1 MNPRTVAAKI
11 IHQVLDGRSLTD
23 ALNSHISTKDT
34 ALIQEMCYGVMRWHL
49 QLEAYLSA
57 LMPKPLKEKDH
68 DIHALLLIGLYQL
81 IFMRV
86 PAFAAINETV
96 GACKKPW
103 AKKLIN
109 GILRS
114 YERQKDDLAASIEKT
129 EEARFAHPAWLIRK
143 MKAAWPNDW
152 EAILDANNQHAPMTL
167 RVNTSKITRDE
178 YLALLKT
185 KEMDATAC
193 AHSDA
198 HITLDKPSPVNFLP
212 QFKAG
217 FSSVQDEAAG
227 LAAQFLA
234 CEPGDTVLDACAAP
248 GGKTCHLLEN
258 QPELK
263 HLIAIDHDEKRV
275 AMINENLARI
285 KLNAKTQCAD
295 ASDPDTWWDGTPF
308 NRILLDAPCS
318 ATGVIR
324 RHPDIK
330 YLRQPEDIP
339 NLHKTQID
347 ILNALWPLL
356 APGGTLLYATCSV
369 LPSEN
374 DDVIEQFLKAHPEA
388 KVKPLTGGTPQTHG
402 IQYLP
407 HTNNTDGFYY
417 AALLK

>member
-23 ALNSHISTKDT
+23 ALNSHTSTKDT

-167 RVNTSKITRDE
+167 RVNT
-178 YLALLKT
+178 
-185 KEMDATAC
+185 
-193 AHSDA
+193 
-198 HITLDKPSPVNFLP
+198 
-212 QFKAG
+212 
-217 FSSVQDEAAG
+217 
-227 LAAQFLA
+227 
-234 CEPGDTVLDACAAP
+234 
-248 GGKTCHLLEN
+248 
-258 QPELK
+258 
-263 HLIAIDHDEKRV
+263 
-275 AMINENLARI
+275 
-285 KLNAKTQCAD
+285 
-295 ASDPDTWWDGTPF
+295 
-308 NRILLDAPCS
+308 
-318 ATGVIR
+318 
-324 RHPDIK
+324 
-330 YLRQPEDIP
+330 
-339 NLHKTQID
+339 
-347 ILNALWPLL
+347 
-356 APGGTLLYATCSV
+356 
-369 LPSEN
+369 
-374 DDVIEQFLKAHPEA
+374 
-388 KVKPLTGGTPQTHG
+388 
-402 IQYLP
+402 
-407 HTNNTDGFYY
+407 
-417 AALLK
+417 

>member
-234 CEPGDTVLDACAAP
+234 CEPCDTVLDACAAP

-295 ASDPDTWWDGTPF
+295 ARP
-308 NRILLDAPCS
+308 
-318 ATGVIR
+318 
-324 RHPDIK
+324 
-330 YLRQPEDIP
+330 
-339 NLHKTQID
+339 
-347 ILNALWPLL
+347 
-356 APGGTLLYATCSV
+356 
-369 LPSEN
+369 
-374 DDVIEQFLKAHPEA
+374 
-388 KVKPLTGGTPQTHG
+388 
-402 IQYLP
+402 
-407 HTNNTDGFYY
+407 
-417 AALLK
+417 